1 MKKKKGFT
9 MVELLATLA
18 IIAALTTL
26 AIVGVN
32 TVRTALKNSYYNRVK
47 KLVIAAGIDYYNDH
61 KSERPVRINQT
72 NKVAL
77 IDLQN
82 EDYIE
87 KVKDYAKEVCD
98 PDNSELIT
106 DKSYVVITKKSTK
119 KYSYQVYLNC
129 PNYSDGDPQEE
140 NPNPNVGEATDCSNM
155 LRSNATG
162 SGWSH
167 TSIDL
172 TATLTPDITEYI
184 IQKQNGDKWETIG
197 STHTGDTTLTISDNG
212 VSTYRAL
219 GTGTNGKYC
228 TSNTVNIQIDK
239 DNPRCG
245 AIEGAST
252 NWTKSPRLIKIKCS
266 DGENESGCVQDEYQ
280 HTFSADTKVGT
291 ITIADNAGNTTDC
304 PVNAYIDTTP
314 PTCGTPTGTST
325 SWTKSPRT
333 ITQPCSDNVSGCNS
347 VPATYSTTTK
357 TASVTVT
364 DSAGNSKTCP
374 AYNVYVDTTAP
385 TCGSASGGGTSSA
398 HKFGN
403 VTVSVGCSDSHSG
416 CGSSSYSKTFSP
428 TTTTS
433 TIAIADKAGNSRNCT
448 VNVYSYPCGAPT
460 VSGSVATTRKCP
472 YNGETLSNTKTV
484 TFTVGGC
491 RNGMTSS
498 NSYICHY
505 NTKSTVATGWSSDQ
519 KRHNKIVEIGC
530 GKVKCGYHSSNWHGS
545 CKSSTNHGAFTG
557 SGTKWSLNR
566 STECTYIKA
575 VSDGG
580 TKEMTCNMGTGKC
593 VTGVSNMI
601 KNC

>member
-1 MKKKKGFT
+1 MILKNKKGFT
-9 MVELLATLA
+9 MVELLATIA
-18 IIAALTTL
+18 IIAVLTTL

-32 TVRTALKNSYYNRVK
+32 GVRNSLKSSYYKRVE
-47 KLVIAAGIDYYNDH
+47 KLVVAAGMDYYNDH
-61 KSERPVRINQT
+61 KGERPVRIGQSSQ
-72 NKVAL
+72 VAL
-77 IDLQN
+77 SELEGQA
-82 EDYIE
+82 YIE
-87 KVKDYAKEVCD
+87 DVKDYTKQSCD
-98 PDNSELIT
+98 AAESYVLIT
-106 DKSYVVITKKSTK
+106 KTGEK
-119 KYSYQVYLNC
+119 KYKYDTYLKC
-129 PNYSDGDPQEE
+129 PDHNGTEPEKGSTTPK
-140 NPNPNVGEATDCSNM
+140 VGPGATDCSDM
-155 LRSNATG
+155 LSSDATG

-167 TSIDL
+167 TSINL
-172 TATLTPDITEYI
+172 LATKTSDIESYE
-184 IQKQNGDKWETIG
+184 IQKQNGSKWETIG
-197 STHTGDTTLTISDNG
+197 STHTADYTLAISDNG
-212 VSTYRAL
+212 VSTYRAV
-219 GTGTNGKYC
+219 GRHSNGAHC

-245 AIEGAST
+245 AVTGEST
-252 NWTKSPRLIKIKCS
+252 SWTKNPRTISIACS
-266 DGENESGCVQDEYQ
+266 DGEKESGCVEPTYQ
-280 HTFSADTKVGT
+280 NTFSADTKVGT
-291 ITIADNAGNTTDC
+291 ITIADKAGNTTDC

-314 PTCGTPTGTST
+314 PTCGTATGTST
-325 SWTKSPRT
+325 SWTKSSRT
-333 ITQPCSDNVSGCNS
+333 ITQPCTDNVSGCNS
-347 VPATYSTTTK
+347 VSTTYSSTTK

-364 DSAGNSKTCP
+364 DGAGNTQACP
-374 AYNVYVDTTAP
+374 AYNVYVDTTPP
-385 TCGSASGGGTSSA
+385 TCGSASGGGTSSS

-433 TIAIADKAGNSRNCT
+433 TIAIADKASNSRSCS
-448 VNVYSYPCGAPT
+448 VNVYAYPCSAPT

-580 TKEMTCNMGTGKC
+580 TKEMTCNMSTGKC
-593 VTGVSNMI
+593 VTGVSAMI